1 MTWGDWILTII
12 IINIIVHT
20 ILGMLKLIWR
30 GILYT
35 FYKDEINKIKRQRK
49 INNENDYK
57 LWDKYKE

>member
-12 IINIIVHT
+12 IINIIVQT
-20 ILGMLKLIWR
+20 ILGLLKLIWR
-30 GILYT
+30 GIIYT
-35 FYKDEINKIKRQRK
+35 FYKDEIDKIKRQRK